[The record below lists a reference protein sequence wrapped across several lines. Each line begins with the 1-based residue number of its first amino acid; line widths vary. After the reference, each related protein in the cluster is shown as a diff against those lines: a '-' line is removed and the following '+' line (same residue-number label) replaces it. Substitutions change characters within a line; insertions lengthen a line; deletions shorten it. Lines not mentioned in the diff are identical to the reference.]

1 MGFFYKYKSPLG
13 YTTGDN
19 RIDSYGVDHNN
30 FSIRDELEY
39 QMARQKRENRLLENY
54 KANNIT
60 TDYPAQ
66 GTDFWGDSENNY
78 GFGFSKISDNLEDI
92 EKRPIPDIQPDNRN
106 KFWSNNKD
114 GVVESAVTGLGEG
127 IVSGVG
133 RFVNGATLGASDWL
147 DRKTGGHLENLDNTL
162 QERAESVGL
171 GLANQVA
178 KFGTEM
184 TGNMAGAGGA
194 LVKGLNKAG
203 LKGLK
208 LAGTAGGIEGL
219 AYGATSSDNLS
230 DLPENMLLG
239 GTLGAGLGTSLA
251 GLGQGVKMLAKPF
264 SSSLM
269 TAGMQGGL
277 DNVSAN
283 PSATNILKQS
293 LKNNKDVAEK
303 YLQNVL
309 PAKQNINANTVGMV
323 DNALTSRIN
332 VPETIATERAKYAD
346 FMAKHGADEVLDFT
360 PTRQQLANYQAQ
372 SKFNPNTYSKEE
384 AEAVLQDRA
393 DRQGKKI
400 FNDKLSNSPN
410 AETERLGVNHFLGN
424 NRRSYVRTLSNTLNK
439 PDITYSQNGREY
451 MAKKYT
457 NGQTGKDFYDFIV
470 LDNGELFNKFPTN
483 SNYVA
488 NQLSAPAQNV
498 SLRRNP
504 EQLIGAGTRPASLPG
519 MTADNVNLNPKGLVV
534 NPKLPHISSLYDD
547 LTPFQS
553 GQLDKALKTG
563 LSKTNQKAG
572 SLESLNKAKQE
583 INKMISNAKVTD
595 KPSEVWQLQEL
606 KNKFDTAMPESL
618 KTADKG
624 FARAKR
630 LEDAFDKGTHYNP
643 NNVIGADM
651 ITGLPADEQNAFA
664 QGLFKRINNN
674 SLSGKDLAKDALKY
688 ESTLAQVLP
697 QEPYNR
703 LIQGLN
709 RQSTSFGRLSE
720 LGNVAESRLQR
731 PKRTRFLGREQ
742 SKNKDMI
749 RGMAD
754 WLNNLFRGRALRQ
767 AGMNLL
773 NPDFTGWSQA
783 GEHQLTNGLTA
794 SVLDNLTQKQLL
806 ENK

>member
-19 RIDSYGVDHNN
+19 RIDSYGVDHSN

-251 GLGQGVKMLAKPF
+251 GLGQGVKMLTKPF

-277 DNVSAN
+277 DNVSGN
-283 PSATNILKQS
+283 PFATNILKQS

-360 PTRQQLANYQAQ
+360 PTRQQLVNYPAQ
-372 SKFNPNTYSKEE
+372 SSFNPNTYSKAK

-393 DRQGKKI
+393 KQSGIKIGGELGHFSKRPDRIK
-400 FNDKLSNSPN
+400 
-410 AETERLGVNHFLGN
+410 T
-424 NRRSYVRTLSNTLNK
+424 VRTLSNSLENPDIVYNKGNNEYVIKKYDTNNK
-439 PDITYSQNGREY
+439 PFFDFVT
-451 MAKKYT
+451 KKD
-457 NGQTGKDFYDFIV
+457 GK
-470 LDNGELFNKFPTN
+470 LWTKFPVDA
-483 SNYVA
+483 NYVS
-488 NQLSAPAQNV
+488 NQINNSAQNV
-498 SLRRNP
+498 SLSGKITRVQP
-504 EQLIGAGTRPASLPG
+504 GLIHSLPQV
-519 MTADNVNLNPKGLVV
+519 TDSNISLQSVVV
-534 NPKLPHISSLYDD
+534 NPELPNVSTLYEG

-773 NPDFTGWSQA
+773 NPDFTGWSPA